1 MIIFI
6 QEIISKK
13 IERIISRSQE
23 YDIGIDSISLP
34 YFLFDKLRTENH
46 SEVKKIRGSYNV
58 NGHPN
63 IFKYKGIEI
72 STSEKDIIVTYEN
85 YLVES
90 IDPISEKISEFDVTK
105 VDRLKKISKN
115 SNIEEIYVNAN
126 EYSQLKQT
134 EIFEHGFEGLKL
146 QGKVF
151 EIKLG
156 KKYYGKLLDKN
167 VTIKI
172 I

>member
-6 QEIISKK
+6 QETISRK

-23 YDIGIDSISLP
+23 YNIEINSISLP
-34 YFLFDKLRTENH
+34 YFLFNQLRTEER
-46 SEVKKIRGSYNV
+46 SEVKKIKGSYNE

-63 IFKYKGIEI
+63 IFEYKGIEI
-72 STSEKDIIVTYEN
+72 SISNKDIVVTYEN
-85 YLVES
+85 HAVEG

-105 VDRLKKISKN
+105 ADQLKKINKN
-115 SNIEEIYVNAN
+115 SNIEEIYANTN

-146 QGKVF
+146 QGKAF

-156 KKYYGKLLDKN
+156 KKYYGKLLGKN
-167 VTIKI
+167 VPIKI

>member
-6 QEIISKK
+6 QETISEKM
-13 IERIISRSQE
+13 ERIISRSQE
-23 YDIGIDSISLP
+23 YNIGINSISLP
-34 YFLFDKLRTENH
+34 FYLFVKLLAEDH
-46 SEVKKIRGSYNV
+46 SEVKKIKGAYNV

-63 IFKYKGIEI
+63 IFEYKGIEI
-72 STSEKDIIVTYEN
+72 SNSGKDIIVTYEN
-85 YLVES
+85 YAVEG
-90 IDPISEKISEFDVTK
+90 IDPISEKINEFDTVK
-105 VDRLKKISKN
+105 VGRLKSISEN
-115 SNIEEIYVNAN
+115 SNIEEIYANAD

-146 QGKVF
+146 QGKAL

-156 KKYYGKLLDKN
+156 KKYYGKLLGKS
-167 VTIKI
+167 VPIKI